1 MLENASL
8 QPEFRYYWV
17 SYLLHVAYKALKE
30 HLEKELMKKKFFN
43 YPINKT
49 IEKIH

>member
-1 MLENASL
+1 MQASSL
-8 QPEFRYYWV
+8 RFRYYWV

-43 YPINKT
+43 
-49 IEKIH
+49 